1 MGDQP
6 IGDTTTYTTHNKH
19 ETNNHGIRN
28 QHPAIKWLQTY
39 ALDCT
44 AIGIGTST
52 VYFENNRGE
61 EHIIPLVIYI
71 YIYIYVNPFIHCSW
85 FPIWFAGNSN

>member
-1 MGDQP
+1 MRQTT
-6 IGDTTTYTTHNKH
+6 IGL
-19 ETNNHGIRN
+19 ETDI
-28 QHPAIKWLQTY
+28 PAIKWLQIY

-61 EHIIPLVIYI
+61 EHVIPQVIYI
-71 YIYIYVNPFIHCSW
+71 FKNLFIHCSW
-85 FPIWFAGNSN
+85 SPVGYVGNYLVLQCNRNQCTAPLE